1 LEVREY
7 IEDAYLE
14 FSNTIKFHAREEL
27 PKKSPH
33 DGLCHECFFLYY
45 VTICCNGSI
54 IFDFVD
60 YLEKVFGVTKKIK
73 L

>member
-1 LEVREY
+1 MEVREY

-14 FSNTIKFHAREEL
+14 VSNTIKCHAREETTQT
-27 PKKSPH
+27 SPH

-45 VTICCNGSI
+45 VTICCNRSI